1 MMIIYVLFLGHTV
14 AVVAKINNASSRD
27 MALKFSLIQ
36 DVWYHAQGR
45 TKHETKVICK
55 QVDELMR
62 PNTEKTAK
70 CAMKIPH
77 DVVPTINSCEIIL
90 LEYHLKV
97 CV

>member
-1 MMIIYVLFLGHTV
+1 MIIYVLFLGDTV

-27 MALKFSLIQ
+27 MVPKFSLIQ
-36 DVWYHAQGR
+36 DVVYRAQGH
-45 TKHETKVICK
+45 TKNETKVIYK

-70 CAMKIPH
+70 CAIKIPH
-77 DVVPTINSCEIIL
+77 DVVPTINNCEILL